1 MTIDRKFFDEI
12 HDRRIPGDIKYTPV
26 EGVKDLIPMWIAD
39 MDFRCPPAIGEA
51 MREASKREIFGY
63 MAPDDEYY
71 EAVIGWY
78 EKRFGWKIS
87 KEEIVPMP
95 GVVFGIS
102 CTINALTE
110 PGDKVLIL
118 EPVYYP
124 FREAIEWNGRV
135 TEVSELVLKDGH
147 YEIDFED
154 FEQKISSPEVKLFV
168 LCSPH
173 NPVSRVWTREELTR
187 IAEICLKH
195 GVTVIS
201 DEIHSDLVYSWS
213 KHTPT
218 ALINEKLTDNMVVCT
233 APTKTFNMAGIQAS
247 NIIVKNEALR
257 KKVKQALEAT
267 GYYVPNNMAIAA
279 VKGAYREGEE
289 WLDELLK
296 YLESN
301 IELVRTRLQE
311 TDGKIKL
318 IEPEGT
324 YLLWLDCRELGM
336 EDKELDD
343 FFLYKTGIRFDA
355 GTMFGKA
362 GSGFTRMNIACPEAT
377 LREALDRIVNAVKEL

>member
-12 HDRRIPGDIKYTPV
+12 HDRRIPGDIKYTHV

-63 MAPDDEYY
+63 MAPDDEYFG
-71 EAVIGWY
+71 AVAGWY
-78 EKRFGWKIS
+78 ERRFGWKIG
-87 KEEIVPMP
+87 KEEILPMP
-95 GVVFGIS
+95 GVVFGIA
-102 CTINALTE
+102 TVIKALTE
-110 PGDKVLIL
+110 PGDKVLIC

-124 FREAIEWNGRV
+124 FREMIEQNGR
-135 TEVSELVLKDGH
+135 TAEVSELLLKDGH
-147 YEIDFED
+147 YEIDFDD
-154 FEQKISSPEVKLFV
+154 FEKKISSDEVKLFI

-173 NPVSRVWTREELTR
+173 NPVSRVWTRDELTR
-187 IAEICLKH
+187 IADICLKYR
-195 GVTVIS
+195 VPIVS
-201 DEIHSDLVYSWS
+201 DEIHSDLVYSGN
-213 KHTPT
+213 KHIPT
-218 ALINEKLTDNMVVCT
+218 ALISDELADNMVTCT

-247 NIIVKNEALR
+247 NVIIKNKEIR
-257 KKVKQALEAT
+257 KKVYQAMTAT
-267 GYYVPNNMAIAA
+267 GYFEPNNMGIAA
-279 VKGAYREGEE
+279 LKAAYNQGEE
-289 WLDELLK
+289 WLTELLK
-296 YLESN
+296 YLETN
-301 IELVRTRLQE
+301 IELVRTKLAE

-355 GTMFGKA
+355 GTMFGNA
-362 GSGFTRMNIACPEAT
+362 GSGFTRMNIACPEVT